1 MQIMVEYI
9 LCYSTAFGMGFF
21 TGACLVMFVYKKV

>member
-1 MQIMVEYI
+1 MKLIAEYI

-21 TGACLVMFVYKKV
+21 AGACLVMFVYKKV